1 MEVMLNTLYVTTAG
15 AYVHRDGSTLKVEVE
30 KVERLRVPIH
40 HLESVVAFN
49 QVLVSPGAMSL
60 MVEHGVAL
68 TYLSYTGRLVARVDA
83 PVSGNV
89 LLRRKQFRLADDPV
103 GSLALARNCVAGKI
117 QNARNNLM
125 RGAREAEAAE
135 AREHLVGV
143 GQKLA
148 NHLGHVERAKGMDE
162 LRGHEGI
169 AAKDYFEALPEL
181 IRKQREDFKFEGRN
195 RRPPRDSVNAL
206 LSFVYALLLHDCVAA
221 LSAAGLDPNV
231 GFLHADRPGKPS
243 LALDLMEEFR
253 PALADRL
260 TLSLINR
267 KQVQSVGFSLREGG
281 GVEMD
286 DATRKSVISAWQER
300 KQESLTHPLLEQEC
314 RIGQLPFLQAKLMA
328 RVIRGDD
335 EFYIPY
341 LAG

>member
-125 RGAREAEAAE
+125 RGAREAEA
-135 AREHLVGV
+135 
-143 GQKLA
+143 
-148 NHLGHVERAKGMDE
+148 
-162 LRGHEGI
+162 
-169 AAKDYFEALPEL
+169 P
-181 IRKQREDFKFEGRN
+181 
-195 RRPPRDSVNAL
+195 
-206 LSFVYALLLHDCVAA
+206 
-221 LSAAGLDPNV
+221 
-231 GFLHADRPGKPS
+231 
-243 LALDLMEEFR
+243 
-253 PALADRL
+253 
-260 TLSLINR
+260 
-267 KQVQSVGFSLREGG
+267 
-281 GVEMD
+281 
-286 DATRKSVISAWQER
+286 
-300 KQESLTHPLLEQEC
+300 
-314 RIGQLPFLQAKLMA
+314 
-328 RVIRGDD
+328 
-335 EFYIPY
+335 
-341 LAG
+341 